1 MDSTRET
8 QLKLYYLF
16 LNADGRISSE
26 ESDKFDSIC
35 DSIKIGGSDRQEI
48 KGWGKN
54 AEGKSTF
61 DILNMAKRLL
71 KCEKEISFMQYEN
84 GRIEISMVEDDE
96 ANSAISNIFGNV
108 LKGETIASGG
118 LVRKPVG
125 YFEKMEMKEKA
136 ETIWTLISLAYSDDE
151 YSEAEKTF
159 IRLVSL
165 IYKFDKKVMAEFID
179 TADTM
184 QMLEDKKDWIKKSG
198 KAYDEITDKLKA
210 IDDEIKSL
218 YRDVQITIDEIDA
231 A

>member
-16 LNADGRISSE
+16 LNVDGRISSE

-35 DSIKIGGSDRQEI
+35 DSMKIGDSDRQEI
-48 KGWGKN
+48 KDWGKK
-54 AEGKSTF
+54 AEGKSTL
-61 DILNMAKRLL
+61 DILNMAKKLL

-96 ANSAISNIFGNV
+96 ANSAVSDIFGNAF
-108 LKGETIASGG
+108 KGEAIASGG

>member
-1 MDSTRET
+1 M
-8 QLKLYYLF
+8 K
-16 LNADGRISSE
+16 
-26 ESDKFDSIC
+26 
-35 DSIKIGGSDRQEI
+35 
-48 KGWGKN
+48 
-54 AEGKSTF
+54 
-61 DILNMAKRLL
+61 
-71 KCEKEISFMQYEN
+71 
-84 GRIEISMVEDDE
+84 
-96 ANSAISNIFGNV
+96 
-108 LKGETIASGG
+108 
-118 LVRKPVG
+118 
-125 YFEKMEMKEKA
+125 MKEKA